1 MRSTPRRIASEK
13 KRKREGD
20 IDLFVIVST
29 CSVDTPRVCRGGLL
43 FSNCVRLRDCC
54 LFILDE
60 TALCVY
66 WQVNGESQLA
76 ESRNVADGFKCR
88 MCPKKYEI
96 NLIVK
101 LAARKEQRQTAPFD
115 VSGIRRCALLLIS
128 AREHLSAFRETNT
141 PTDCIRKTS

>member
-1 MRSTPRRIASEK
+1 MSTLAGKWRKPTGRIEKCRRRIQTE
-13 KRKREGD
+13 D
-20 IDLFVIVST
+20 V
-29 CSVDTPRVCRGGLL
+29 
-43 FSNCVRLRDCC
+43 
-54 LFILDE
+54 
-60 TALCVY
+60 
-66 WQVNGESQLA
+66 
-76 ESRNVADGFKCR
+76 
-88 MCPKKYEI
+88 PKKYEI